1 MSMSYADAVAAVTA
15 PGERFETE
23 TVDIAGVP
31 TTVFVNGPRSLRDVF
46 DTARARGDATFLV
59 YEDERWSFAE
69 VMARVDALGAL
80 LVETYGVRK
89 GDRVAIGMRNYPEWV
104 VAFAAITSVG
114 AVSVSLNAWWTEDE
128 LSWALE
134 DCGAR
139 VLVADRERIER
150 SLAAA
155 ASLGIRLLGVRLG
168 DAGTGRDRPRR
179 RRPVG
184 GRAAAGRAAAR
195 GRHHPDDDATIL
207 YTSGT
212 TGRPKGAVST
222 QPGRDPGAAGL
233 RLPRRGRPPAP
244 GPGARP
250 RRPGRRSSSSSRCST
265 SPASMPVMLGCFA
278 SGLTLVIMYKWDPER
293 ALELIERERVTNF
306 VGVPTQSWDLL
317 QSPRFAE
324 FDTSSLVAVGG
335 GGAPA
340 PPELVR
346 RVASSFAKAK
356 PNIGYGM
363 TETNAYGPQNGG
375 DDYLTHPTSTGRAT
389 PIMQVEVRDD
399 DGVAVPA
406 GERGE
411 IWFKGP
417 NLIRGYWNRPD
428 ATAETIVDGWLRT
441 GDIGRL
447 DEDGFI
453 YVEDRA
459 KDMVL
464 RGGENVYCAEV
475 EAAIYEHPAVHE
487 AAVFG
492 VPHERLG
499 EEVAAVV
506 VPRAG
511 AAVTVEDLQAHVGR
525 AAGAVQ
531 GAEPHR
537 PVVRT
542 AAAQPGGQDPRARP
556 PRRARRRPGLTVS
569 LRAPRGPGCG
579 AGTRPPPRTA
589 GRPRSTPGRPRRPR
603 PGCGP
608 RSSTTSGSARGTARR
623 RAACTAPDRRPRSRT
638 SARPSPR

>member
-1 MSMSYADAVAAVTA
+1 MSLSYADAVAAVTA
-15 PGERFETE
+15 PGERFETG
-23 TVDIAGVP
+23 TIDISGVS
-31 TTVFVNGPRSLRDVF
+31 TTVFVNGPNSLRDVF
-46 DTARARGDATFLV
+46 ATARPRGDATFLV
-59 YEDERWSFAE
+59 YEDERWSFAD

-80 LVETYGVRK
+80 LVDTYGVGV

-114 AVSVSLNAWWTEDE
+114 AVSVSLNAWWTEEE
-128 LSWALE
+128 LGWALE
-134 DCGAR
+134 DCGAS
-139 VLVADRERIER
+139 VLVADRERVER
-150 SLAAA
+150 TRESTRR
-155 ASLGIRLLGVRLG
+155 LGVRVLGVRLG
-168 DAGTGRDRPRR
+168 DDPDGAPADVDRWEDALPLGK
-179 RRPVG
+179 PLPEVPIS
-184 GRAAAGRAAAR
+184 
-195 GRHHPDDDATIL
+195 PDDDATIL

-222 QPGRDPGAAGL
+222 HRAVTQALMGYSCRAAVD
-233 RLPRRGRPPAP
+233 RLRRGTPATPTTPPSFILIVP
-244 GPGARP
+244 LFHVTG
-250 RRPGRRSSSSSRCST
+250 SI
-265 SPASMPVMLGCFA
+265 PVMLGCFA
-278 SGLTLVIMYKWDPER
+278 SGLKLVIMYKWDPER

-324 FDTSSLVAVGG
+324 FDTSSLIAVGG

-346 RVASSFAKAK
+346 RVATSFAKAS

-375 DDYLTHPTSTGRAT
+375 EDYLTHPTSTGRAT
-389 PIMQVEVRDD
+389 PILQVEVRDEA
-399 DGVAVPA
+399 GVPVPH

-441 GDIGRL
+441 GDIGRVD
-447 DEDGFI
+447 DEGFV

-464 RGGENVYCAEV
+464 RGGENVYSAEV

-511 AAVTVEDLQAHVGR
+511 ATVTAEELRAHVGER
-525 AAGAVQ
+525 LAPFKVPSRVAVWSEPLPRNPAGKVLK
-531 GAEPHR
+531 R
-537 PVVRT
+537 
-542 AAAQPGGQDPRARP
+542 D
-556 PRRARRRPGLTVS
+556 L
-569 LRAPRGPGCG
+569 
-579 AGTRPPPRTA
+579 
-589 GRPRSTPGRPRRPR
+589 
-603 PGCGP
+603 
-608 RSSTTSGSARGTARR
+608 RGTF
-623 RAACTAPDRRPRSRT
+623 AADGA
-638 SARPSPR
+638 

>member
-15 PGERFETE
+15 PGQRFETG
-23 TVDIAGVP
+23 TADIAGVP
-31 TTVFVNGPRSLRDVF
+31 TTVFVNAPNSLRDVF
-46 DTARARGDATFLV
+46 DSARDRGDATFLV
-59 YEDERWSFAE
+59 YEDERWSFAD

-80 LVETYGVRK
+80 LVETYGVRV

-114 AVSVSLNAWWTEDE
+114 AVSVSLNAWWTDDE
-128 LSWALE
+128 LGWALE
-134 DCGAR
+134 DCGAS
-139 VLVADRERIER
+139 VLIADRERVER
-150 SLAAA
+150 TQDATAAH
-155 ASLGIRLLGVRLG
+155 GIRVLGVRLG
-168 DAGTGRDRPRR
+168 EDPDGALAGTDRWEDVLPLGA
-179 RRPVG
+179 PLPDV
-184 GRAAAGRAAAR
+184 AIT
-195 GRHHPDDDATIL
+195 PDDDATIL

-222 QPGRDPGAAGL
+222 HRAVTHALLGYSCRAAVD
-233 RLPRRGRPPAP
+233 RLRRGTPATPTTPPSFILIVP
-244 GPGARP
+244 LFHVTGAI
-250 RRPGRRSSSSSRCST
+250 
-265 SPASMPVMLGCFA
+265 PVLLGCFA

-306 VGVPTQSWDLL
+306 VGVPTQSWDML
-317 QSPRFAE
+317 QSPRFAD

-346 RVASSFAKAK
+346 RVASSFAKAS

-375 DDYLTHPTSTGRAT
+375 EDYLTHPTSTGRAT
-389 PIMQVEVRDD
+389 PILQVEVRDE
-399 DGVAVPA
+399 DGVAVPT

-417 NLIRGYWNRPD
+417 NLIRGYWNRPE
-428 ATAETIVDGWLRT
+428 ATAETIVHGWLRT

-447 DEDGFI
+447 DDEGFVF
-453 YVEDRA
+453 VEDRA

-475 EAAIYEHPAVHE
+475 ESAIYEHPAVHE

-511 AAVTVEDLQAHVGR
+511 ATITAADLQAHVKER
-525 AAGAVQ
+525 LAPFKVPSRVAVWADPLPRNPAGKVLKRDLRDAFTAD
-531 GAEPHR
+531 GA
-537 PVVRT
+537 
-542 AAAQPGGQDPRARP
+542 
-556 PRRARRRPGLTVS
+556 
-569 LRAPRGPGCG
+569 
-579 AGTRPPPRTA
+579 
-589 GRPRSTPGRPRRPR
+589 
-603 PGCGP
+603 
-608 RSSTTSGSARGTARR
+608 
-623 RAACTAPDRRPRSRT
+623 
-638 SARPSPR
+638 